1 MDQPLDHSSLR
12 QMVLSHYTERES
24 RNRDLHMGSVPEKGD
39 DLRPKKKLTV

>member
-12 QMVLSHYTERES
+12 QMVLSHYTARES
-24 RNRDLHMGSVPEKGD
+24 RNRDLHMDSVPEKGD